1 MSITVRDCLKLPSLS
16 LGKVIAGRKGLDSI
30 VTTVSVL
37 EFDDEAE
44 EELITPNELLITA
57 LYAAKNDIDAQ
68 CRILKS
74 CKRNGDVGVVL
85 FYSDVIMESISQ
97 RLIDTADMLNLP
109 VILLPEKDMNLKYSD
124 VISDVMEAVLYDKK
138 VNNYFVSSTMERLN
152 QLPEANRTPA
162 LALRYASDYAKASFF
177 LCDDN
182 CNIILS
188 SFWPLNNRQDA
199 IFIEDYFSG
208 EKELPNEKELHG
220 EKERSGENALPAEV
234 KILHITFSGHR
245 DEKLQL
251 YAVTHNT
258 ILNSGIMS
266 QVAEVI
272 QLFSAVWNYNFNV
285 SAKESVIG
293 ALFDGNTKLLGQICK
308 NTGIKKEIYNGL
320 KIIELA
326 KEIPKSQYPNIL
338 KEFRSSLS
346 KQGRHML
353 LDFVGQ
359 HLIMLYHKGSE
370 IEEMF
375 LKDDSNRLFNESNR
389 ISLVTDFVSDQL
401 FDNAPTFLKQYVKAI
416 DSARRLYP
424 LRKTFSAAEI
434 RYTYH
439 ILELCSSVEGEK
451 NYYMQRLTPLLAD
464 GEKENLETLCCYLLD
479 ANSELKAA
487 ARLLYV
493 HRNTVLYRLGKIRE
507 LLGVELN
514 KMPEAYDIYVAASIY
529 RLEAGD
535 GVHEGNTDLH

>member
-1 MSITVRDCLKLPSLS
+1 MQMSITVRDCLKLPSLS

-57 LYAAKNDIDAQ
+57 LYTAKNDIDAQ
-68 CRILKS
+68 CRILKRS
-74 CKRNGDVGVVL
+74 KQNGDVGLVL
-85 FYSDVIMESISQ
+85 FYSDVIMGSISQ
-97 RLIDTADMLNLP
+97 RFIDTADMLNLP
-109 VILLPEKDMNLKYSD
+109 VVLLPEKDMNLKYSD

-177 LCDDN
+177 LCDEN

-208 EKELPNEKELHG
+208 EKELPDK
-220 EKERSGENALPAEV
+220 NALPAEA
-234 KILHITFSGHR
+234 KILHIAFSGHR

-251 YAVTHNT
+251 HAVTHNT

-285 SAKESVIG
+285 SVKESVIG
-293 ALFDGNTKLLGQICK
+293 ALFDGNTRLLGQICK

-320 KIIELA
+320 KIIELTE
-326 KEIPKSQYPNIL
+326 EIPKSQYRNIL

-346 KQGRHML
+346 TQGRHVL

-370 IEEMF
+370 IEEIF
-375 LKDDSNRLFNESNR
+375 LRDESNRIFNESNR
-389 ISLVTDFVSDQL
+389 ISLVTDFVSDRL
-401 FDNAPTFLKQYVKAI
+401 FENAPTFLKQYVKAI

-451 NYYMQRLTPLLAD
+451 NYYIQRLTPLLTD

-487 ARLLYV
+487 AQLLYV

-535 GVHEGNTDLH
+535 GVHGGSTGLH